1 MLLPKLITTLRD
13 GYTRQRF
20 ATDVTAGAIVGIVA
34 LPLSIA
40 FGIASG
46 ATPEAGLFTAIIGG
60 FLVSALGGSRVQI
73 GGPTGA
79 FVVIVAG
86 VIQQYGMDGLLV
98 ATMMAGVMLIGL
110 GLAKLGAAI
119 KFIPYPVTTG
129 FTTGI
134 ALIIFS
140 SQVKDFFGL
149 QMTAVPA
156 DFVAKWMAYFTNV
169 TSINPWAIAVA
180 AGSLA
185 ILVLWPRVSLRVPSP
200 FVAMMVASLVVYVGH
215 LPVETIGDR
224 FGTVHASLPS
234 PHLPSVSWEVL
245 RGLVSPAFTI
255 ALLAGIESLL
265 SAVVADGMIGTRH
278 RSNMELVA
286 QGIANIASPLFGGI
300 PVTGAIARTATNV
313 KNGGRTPVA
322 GLVHAGT
329 LLLIV
334 LFFGPLVA
342 HIPMAALAAI
352 LVVVSYNMSEWR
364 RFRGEL
370 RAPKSDVAVLL
381 VTFVLTVLVDLAV
394 AVQVGMVLAAFLFM
408 KRMSEVTN
416 VSLISGQFSDAEESA
431 DPNAV
436 ALRQVP
442 AGVDVYEIDGPFFFG
457 AAESFKSAVASVAKR
472 PRVLVIRL
480 RRVPSIDSTGLAALR
495 DVVARSRRE
504 GSLVILSEVHSQP
517 MVALTNAGFYEEVGE
532 ANVTG
537 NLDDALDRARS
548 YLGLPT
554 AERPAFVVASVARES
569 AHGER
574 RRTPRL

>member
-1 MLLPKLITTLRD
+1 MLLPKLITTLRV

-20 ATDVTAGAIVGIVA
+20 AADLTAGVIVGIVA

-86 VIQQYGMDGLLV
+86 VIQQYGMDGLLI
-98 ATMMAGVMLIGL
+98 ATMMVGVMLVGL

-149 QMTAVPA
+149 RMTAVPA
-156 DFVAKWMAYFTNV
+156 EFVAKWVAYANNV
-169 TSINPWAIAVA
+169 TSVNLWAIAVA

-185 ILVLWPRVSLRVPSP
+185 ILILWPRVSLRVPAP
-200 FVAMMVASLVVYVGH
+200 FVALLVASIATSVGH

-224 FGTVHASLPS
+224 FGTIHASLPS
-234 PHLPSVSWEVL
+234 PHLPAVSWDVL
-245 RGLVSPAFTI
+245 RGLVAPAFTI
-255 ALLAGIESLL
+255 ALLAAIESLL
-265 SAVVADGMIGTRH
+265 SAVVADGMIGSRH

-286 QGIANIASPLFGGI
+286 QGVANIASPLFGGI

-322 GLVHAGT
+322 GITHAVT
-329 LLLIV
+329 LLLIT
-334 LFFGPLVA
+334 LFFGSLVA
-342 HIPMAALAAI
+342 RIPMATLAAI

-370 RAPKSDVAVLL
+370 RAPTDERRGRARLDRSQGPLRCFIREPDTFDAAAFQKVDHFDDFSVSHALVGAQVNDLRGSSGHQRPDPVLQKGQTHRL
-381 VTFVLTVLVDLAV
+381 LAQKRPSFGVEGHRESIFRLILHLIRGGQSNVDTSAHHGGGHHEDEQQHEDHVHQRGHVDLAD
-394 AVQVGMVLAAFLFM
+394 APP
-408 KRMSEVTN
+408 R
-416 VSLISGQFSDAEESA
+416 SLPPEG
-431 DPNAV
+431 
-436 ALRQVP
+436 
-442 AGVDVYEIDGPFFFG
+442 EI
-457 AAESFKSAVASVAKR
+457 A
-472 PRVLVIRL
+472 
-480 RRVPSIDSTGLAALR
+480 
-495 DVVARSRRE
+495 
-504 GSLVILSEVHSQP
+504 
-517 MVALTNAGFYEEVGE
+517 
-532 ANVTG
+532 
-537 NLDDALDRARS
+537 
-548 YLGLPT
+548 
-554 AERPAFVVASVARES
+554 
-569 AHGER
+569 
-574 RRTPRL
+574 